1 MTRSAPRTALAASLL
16 LALALGSAAAPAFAG
31 GPGFYLPDLTFPTDQ
46 VVTGSTK
53 GCTPGVA
60 PKGKVPATCQN

>member
-1 MTRSAPRTALAASLL
+1 MTRTAPRTPFAASIF
-16 LALALGSAAAPAFAG
+16 LALALAFTAAPAFAG

-53 GCTPGVA
+53 GCTPDAA
-60 PKGKVPATCQN
+60 PKGKAPATCQN

>member
-1 MTRSAPRTALAASLL
+1 MTRPAPRTALAASFF
-16 LALALGSAAAPAFAG
+16 LALALGSAAAPTFAG

-53 GCTPGVA
+53 GCTPDAA
-60 PKGKVPATCQN
+60 PKGKAPATCQN